1 VSAALALVS
10 HESLSDEAGLFK
22 EEIDAAEGGSG
33 FSFCDLL
40 ADCARSPLALSQQV
54 KVEP

>member
-33 FSFCDLL
+33 FTFCDLL